1 MGVQKCSVC
10 MSLGPQLSV
19 CLGEV
24 SASGRLKM
32 ECLYVT
38 GTTTE
43 CLLRRGVCLWV
54 VKNAVF
60 VSDWDHN

>member
-1 MGVQKCSVC
+1 M
-10 MSLGPQLSV
+10 LLFGPQLSV

-32 ECLYVT
+32 WCLYVA

-43 CLLRRGVCLWV
+43 CLLRRGVPLWEGD
-54 VKNAVF
+54 KKCSVF
-60 VSDWDHN
+60 MWLGPHLSVW